1 MQNSH
6 QDANMSEMRS
16 GSAVTME
23 ITLPPRRR
31 PKVRTEGPSP
41 EPLQPK
47 TPNRLPR
54 ITRLMALAIKFQEMV
69 DRGEVRDYADLAR
82 LGHVSRV
89 RMSQIMNLF
98 HLAPTIQENILF
110 DSRFAACCASERS
123 VRKIT
128 SLALWVDQLNTWKA
142 LTGVPTRHVGGKAAK
157 DVHENTN
164 TDRTY
169 ILSG

>member
-1 MQNSH
+1 MQQNTRRKRV
-6 QDANMSEMRS
+6 NEMESES
-16 GSAVTME
+16 PVTME
-23 ITLPPRRR
+23 IILARPHRRR
-31 PKVRTEGPSP
+31 VRAEGPSP
-41 EPLQPK
+41 EPLQTQALHPV
-47 TPNRLPR
+47 PR

-128 SLALWVDQLNTWKA
+128 SLVLWAEKPL
-142 LTGVPTRHVGGKAAK
+142 AAPGL
-157 DVHENTN
+157 H
-164 TDRTY
+164 
-169 ILSG
+169 